1 MKGSV
6 IAEFVNPPPPPP
18 PPSPLEV
25 SRWTEFACGFCP
37 GGHYSLACIFHFT
50 EYVPPIMQGQI
61 VSPSHVVALSNVPC
75 HGTISIPCHGTISM
89 PCHGTISIPFHGTI
103 SIPCHGTIS
112 TPCHGTI
119 STPCHGTISIP
130 CHGTISIP
138 CCGTI
143 SIPCHVSLTLSDDV
157 VLYGFFMV
165 GLCHVHFTAR

>member
-6 IAEFVNPPPPPP
+6 IAEFVTPSP

-50 EYVPPIMQGQI
+50 EYVPPIIQGQI
-61 VSPSHVVALSNVPC
+61 VSPSHVVALSHVPC
-75 HGTISIPCHGTISM
+75 HGTISIPCHGTIS
-89 PCHGTISIPFHGTI
+89 I
-103 SIPCHGTIS
+103 
-112 TPCHGTI
+112 PCHGTI

-138 CCGTI
+138 C
-143 SIPCHVSLTLSDDV
+143 HVSLTLSNDV
-157 VLYGFFMV
+157 VLYGFFMWV
-165 GLCHVHFTAR
+165 VSCTSHCKIRSGRGV